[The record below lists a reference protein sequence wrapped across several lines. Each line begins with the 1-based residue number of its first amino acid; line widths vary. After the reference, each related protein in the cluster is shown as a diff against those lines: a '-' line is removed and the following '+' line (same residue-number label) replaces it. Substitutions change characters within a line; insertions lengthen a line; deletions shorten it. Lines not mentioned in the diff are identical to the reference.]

1 MADHIS
7 LRDKIGQMLIIGFE
21 GKMVDR
27 ESPIVQSIEHENI
40 GGVILF
46 DYHYQ
51 TNRFDKNIESPEQVR
66 SLNARLQHFAQ
77 IANQT
82 HDRPSLPLLIS
93 VDYEG
98 GNVDRLKAAYGF
110 PTTVSAAD
118 VGKMSEIDANSVA
131 RRMALTLKQS
141 GFNLNFAP
149 MLDVNVNAENPI
161 IGKLDRSFSDDPD
174 HVALYAGIYSNNF
187 LSHGVQ
193 CAYKHFPG
201 HGSAS
206 ADSHLGFVDVTSTW
220 KPDELKPYLYLLGH
234 EHACGMVMTAH
245 IVNRQLDD
253 TGLPATLSR
262 QILTGILRE
271 QLNFDGVIITDDMQM
286 KAISQHYGLEEALV
300 LAINAGADMFIFGNQ
315 LTDKPQDPAT
325 IIDIIEAA
333 VHSGK
338 IKQSRIDNA
347 YRHIV
352 TFKQSILEPVD
363 SSLNQGI

>member
-1 MADHIS
+1 MMTGLFFGEMVMADQVS

-21 GKMVDR
+21 GKRVDA

-46 DYHYQ
+46 DYHGQ
-51 TNRFDKNIESPEQVR
+51 TKRFDKNIESPEQVQ
-66 SLNARLQHFAQ
+66 SLNARLQYFAQ
-77 IANQT
+77 LANQA
-82 HDRPSLPLLIS
+82 HDRPLLPLLIS

-110 PTTVSAAD
+110 PTTVSAAE
-118 VGKMSEIDANSVA
+118 VGKMSESDANAVA
-131 RRMALTLKQS
+131 HRMALTLKKS

-149 MLDVNVNAENPI
+149 ILDVNVNAENPV
-161 IGKLDRSFSDDPD
+161 IGQLDRSFSDNPD
-174 HVALYAGIYSNNF
+174 QVALYAGIYAKHF

-220 KPDELKPYLYLLGH
+220 MPDELKPYLALLDH
-234 EHACGMVMTAH
+234 QHACGMVMTAH

-271 QLNFDGVIITDDMQM
+271 QLKFDGVIVTDDMQM
-286 KAISQHYGLEEALV
+286 KAIRQHYALEEALI
-300 LAINAGADMFIFGNQ
+300 LAINAGVDMFIFGNQ
-315 LTDKPQDPAT
+315 LTDKPQDPAA
-325 IIDIIEAA
+325 IID
-333 VHSGK
+333 V
-338 IKQSRIDNA
+338 ID
-347 YRHIV
+347 RKSV
-352 TFKQSILEPVD
+352 V
-363 SSLNQGI
+363 